1 MARGLAKVQAQEKHA
16 KKMAKTVAPVDGK
29 AARASQLKYQCVHC
43 KVGFLPL
50 SLFLLFL
57 LESSLRFFYSQFFPP
72 DFFYFLRKFTICDH
86 PS

>member
-43 KVGFLPL
+43 KVLYDR
-50 SLFLLFL
+50 LFFIASM
-57 LESSLRFFYSQFFPP
+57 SSLDFGTLFFLF
-72 DFFYFLRKFTICDH
+72 R
-86 PS
+86 